1 MRDPHPFGED
11 GTIPNLLTK
20 QQVCELLGVKE
31 SWLNTEIQAGNIPHY
46 RIGKKKFVRFAPFH
60 IEEYLRT
67 KEFTRPEETDD
78 DNEEEQD

>member
-11 GTIPNLLTK
+11 GTVPSLLTK

-46 RIGKKKFVRFAPFH
+46 RIGRKKFIRFSKEH
-60 IEEYLRT
+60 VEEYLAD
-67 KEFTRPEETDD
+67 KEFKRE
-78 DNEEEQD
+78 EEEQG